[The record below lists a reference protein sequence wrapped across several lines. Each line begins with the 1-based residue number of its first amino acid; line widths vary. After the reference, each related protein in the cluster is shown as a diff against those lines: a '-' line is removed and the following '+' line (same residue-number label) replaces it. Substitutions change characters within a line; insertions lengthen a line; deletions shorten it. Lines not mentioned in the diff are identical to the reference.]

1 MIRSC
6 QMVAKQVHSLRYCYK
21 SSEDLEPWPAASKEK
36 CLVSINFKEFES
48 CPV

>member
-6 QMVAKQVHSLRYCYK
+6 QMVAKQVHSLRYSYK
-21 SSEDLEPWPAASKEK
+21 SGKDLDPWPAISKDK
-36 CLVSINFKEFES
+36 YLVLINFKEFES